1 MFIFLAFRFKNLFVA
16 VTVARVTAR
25 AREPKLESGLL
36 FCGCVAGGAAAV
48 EHYLVTVAERVR
60 MRLRSERELC
70 LIRFE
75 ESLQRV
81 LFVVWLKREDIAL
94 RMRGGTYIEARSI

>member
-16 VTVARVTAR
+16 VTAARVTAR

-36 FCGCVAGGAAAV
+36 FCGCVPGGAVVV
-48 EHYLVTVAERVR
+48 EHYLVTVAERVQ
-60 MRLRSERELC
+60 MRLRSELELG

-75 ESLQRV
+75 EVLQKV
-81 LFVVWLKREDIAL
+81 LLIF
-94 RMRGGTYIEARSI
+94 

>member
-1 MFIFLAFRFKNLFVA
+1 MCLFFLAFRFKNLFVA
-16 VTVARVTAR
+16 VTVARVR

-36 FCGCVAGGAAAV
+36 FCGFVPGGAAAV

-60 MRLRSERELC
+60 MRQRSERELY

-75 ESLQRV
+75 DV
-81 LFVVWLKREDIAL
+81 
-94 RMRGGTYIEARSI
+94 